1 MKLKFS
7 IFALALF
14 FTFQFCSFSQI
25 PKDSLQNKEIIPD
38 SITFTKYHKIKI
50 PVGTDFWIC
59 FMKNYTEDNPKQ
71 PPSELF
77 LELFLTSEED
87 TRVTIEVAGINY
99 RTQVF
104 VKAKTVQNV
113 RIPSMAE
120 VKSNQTI
127 EKLAVHIVSEKPI
140 FVYGLNRRFQ
150 TTDTFLSFPVEVL
163 GTEYRVMCY
172 TVSMEL
178 VPIFAVVATEDGT
191 EVTITPTYET
201 AGSNPPNIPFTIK
214 LNKGEVY
221 QVFAK
226 FRPEP
231 KCDLT
236 GTYIKANKK
245 IAVFAGHQ
253 CAYVPPQIIACNHL
267 VEQIPPI
274 PSWGKHFYVGMLK
287 SRRRY
292 SLRVLANE
300 PTTRV
305 FFDGK
310 LVKTLNGG
318 EFLDSILSKPVQ
330 VTANK
335 PILVA
340 QFSHGFRDGDSIG
353 DPMMLLISP
362 TQQFLKSYRFA
373 TPVNGQWRHWINVVI
388 PTIAIKSLRL
398 DGFPVDSS
406 LFTQM
411 GISRYSIGYIQV
423 PFGTHSI
430 SADLPFG
437 MYSYGFGYGSDSFD
451 AYGTMA
457 GQSFI
462 DYEPAKDTLPPTADG
477 KPSTDGYN
485 LFVRDDREDD
495 TGLRGISIIE
505 NVGFDVKIPK
515 IEEGTP
521 QILIKAN
528 PIDPNLSSRLK
539 FIASDAAMNVS
550 EWTLCYTFDAA
561 RGKSY
566 YELQT
571 GLDKECKINPG
582 YQFGIYGLVS
592 LAFNSPSFSST
603 GNLKSYGKY
612 QNSSGLAGF
621 FGLSFTKF
629 FTENLGLT
637 ARLTLENFM
646 GEIEAPD
653 TISSRIRLDDG
664 TLATFTEGR
673 KISLLGSFLGLSI
686 LGEFHLPYRFFI
698 HGGLEFDLTLSRA
711 VEFSRYII
719 SPPNYTYSNNQKTL
733 VEPNINTI
741 ESLSTLRSNL
751 NFGFGYQYFFH
762 PRFAISGVLE
772 YKYPLSSLITDGD
785 WYYHRL
791 SLIFGIRY
799 RF

>member
-1 MKLKFS
+1 MKLNLSKIVFL
-7 IFALALF
+7 LAF
-14 FTFQFCSFSQI
+14 VFQPNLLPQI
-25 PKDSLQNKEIIPD
+25 HKDTINSKETITD
-38 SITFTKYHKIKI
+38 SITFTKHHKIKI

-59 FMKNYTEDNPKQ
+59 FMKNYTEDNPKL
-71 PPSELF
+71 PPAELF

-87 TRVTIEVAGINY
+87 TKVTIEVAGIGY
-99 RTQVF
+99 RTVVF
-104 VKAKTVQNV
+104 VKARTVQNV
-113 RIPSMAE
+113 RIPSSAQ
-120 VKSNQTI
+120 VKSNQII

-150 TTDTFLSFPVEVL
+150 TTDTFLAFPVEVL

-172 TVSMEL
+172 TVSTEL
-178 VPIFAVVATEDGT
+178 VPIFAIVATEDET

-201 AGSNPPNIPFTIK
+201 AGSNPPNIPFTAR

-221 QVFAK
+221 QVSAK
-226 FRPEP
+226 FRPEIA
-231 KCDLT
+231 CDLT
-236 GTYIKANKK
+236 GSYIKSNKK
-245 IAVFAGHQ
+245 IAVFSGHQ
-253 CAYVPPQIIACNHL
+253 CAYVPKEIIACNHL

-287 SRRRY
+287 SRRRFT
-292 SLRVLANE
+292 LRVLANE
-300 PTTRV
+300 PATRV

-310 LVKTLNGG
+310 LIRTLNSG

-398 DGFPVDSS
+398 NGLPVDSS
-406 LFTQM
+406 LFTQL
-411 GISRYSIGYIQV
+411 GISRYSLGYIQV

-437 MYSYGFGYGSDSFD
+437 MYSYGFGYGNDAFD

-477 KPSTDGYN
+477 KPLPDGYN
-485 LFVRDDREDD
+485 LIVRDDREDD
-495 TGLRGISIIE
+495 TGLRGISLIE

-521 QILIKAN
+521 QILVKAT
-528 PIDPNLSSRLK
+528 PIDFNLSSRLK
-539 FIASDAAMNVS
+539 LIASDAAMNVS
-550 EWTLCYTFDAA
+550 EWTLCYTFDPA
-561 RGKSY
+561 RGKTY

-571 GLDKECKINPG
+571 GLNKGCKINPG
-582 YQFGIYGLVS
+582 YQLGIFGISS
-592 LAFNSPSFSST
+592 LAINSPSFSST
-603 GNLKSYGKY
+603 GNLKSFGNY
-612 QNSSGLAGF
+612 QNSTGLAGL
-621 FGLSFTKF
+621 FGLSLTKF
-629 FTENLGLT
+629 LTENIGLT
-637 ARLTLENFM
+637 GRLSLENF
-646 GEIEAPD
+646 GGVIESPD
-653 TISSRIRLDDG
+653 TINSRIRLEDG
-664 TLATFTEGR
+664 TLITFTEGR
-673 KISLLGSFLGLSI
+673 KLSLTGSFLGMAI
-686 LGEFHLPYRFFI
+686 LAELHLPYKFFVFS
-698 HGGLEFDLTLSRA
+698 GFEFDLTLSNA

-719 SPPNYTYSNNQKTL
+719 SPPNYTYFNNQKTL
-733 VEPNINTI
+733 VEKDFNTI
-741 ESLSTLRSNL
+741 ESLSLLRTNL
-751 NFGFGYQYFFH
+751 NIGIGYQFFFH
-762 PRFAISGVLE
+762 PRFAFSVALE
-772 YKYPLSSLITDGD
+772 YKHPLTSLINDGN
-785 WYYHRL
+785 WSYRRL
-791 SLIFGIRY
+791 SLNFGIRY